1 MEQKR
6 ITDIKNLKSFSFE
19 HLVEI
24 MDLLRSPVGCPWDKE
39 QTHDSIKQYMIEEAY
54 EVLETIEACDDA
66 KFMDELGD
74 LLLQIVFHAQIAK
87 ERSSFSIED
96 VIANV
101 CRKMIVRHIHVFGD
115 ASADD
120 STQALS
126 NWESVKR
133 REKGHSTHTQ
143 SLKDIPPHMPSLMRS
158 LKVQK
163 KASLLGFDWER
174 AEDAMLKV
182 DEELCELKLACKNN
196 DKEKHVEEIGDL
208 LFAVVNVAR
217 FLKVEPE
224 FALKSTIEKFIRRFE
239 YIEQMSNK
247 PIEQMT
253 LNEMDELWNE
263 AKVAFLAQNDE

>member
-1 MEQKR
+1 MEDKR
-6 ITDIKNLKSFSFE
+6 ITDIKNLKSFNFE

-24 MDLLRSPVGCPWDKE
+24 MALLRSPAGCPWDKE
-39 QTHDSIKQYMIEEAY
+39 QTHESIKQYMIEEAY

-87 ERSSFSIED
+87 ERGSFGISD

-101 CRKMIVRHIHVFGD
+101 CRKMIMRHIHVFGE
-115 ASADD
+115 ASADNPA
-120 STQALS
+120 QALS

-133 REKGHSTHTQ
+133 REKGHDTHTQ
-143 SLKDIPPHMPSLMRS
+143 SLKDIPPHMPALMRS

-163 KASLLGFDWER
+163 KASLVGFDWDRVEC
-174 AEDAMLKV
+174 AMLKV
-182 DEELCELKLACKNN
+182 DEELCELKDACENGEHGKLN
-196 DKEKHVEEIGDL
+196 EEIGDL

-224 FALKSTIEKFIRRFE
+224 FALKSTIEKFIQRFD
-239 YIEQMSNK
+239 YIERMADK
-247 PIEQMT
+247 PLEQMT
-253 LNEMDELWNE
+253 LGEMDVLWNE
-263 AKVAFLAQNDE
+263 AKGSFSGQNDE

>member
-6 ITDIKNLKSFSFE
+6 ITDIKNLKAFSFE
-19 HLVEI
+19 NLVEI
-24 MDLLRSPVGCPWDKE
+24 MELLRSPAGCPWDKE
-39 QTHDSIKQYMIEEAY
+39 QTHESIKQYMIEEAY
-54 EVLETIEACDDA
+54 EVLETIEARDDA

-74 LLLQIVFHAQIAK
+74 LLLQIVFHSQIAK
-87 ERSSFSIED
+87 ERGGFSIED

-101 CRKMIVRHIHVFGD
+101 CRKMILRHIHVFGD
-115 ASADD
+115 AQADNP
-120 STQALS
+120 TQALS

-133 REKGHSTHTQ
+133 REKGHNTHTQ

-163 KASLLGFDWER
+163 KASLLGFDWQR
-174 AEDAMLKV
+174 TEDAMLKV
-182 DEELCELKLACKNN
+182 DEELCELKLACENN
-196 DKEKHVEEIGDL
+196 DRGKLSEEIGDL

-217 FLKVEPE
+217 FLKIEPE

-239 YIEQMSNK
+239 YIERMSQK

-253 LNEMDELWNE
+253 LSEMDELWNE

>member
-1 MEQKR
+1 MEEKR
-6 ITDIKNLKSFSFE
+6 VTDIKKLKSFNFE

-24 MDLLRSPVGCPWDKE
+24 MELLRSPAGCPWDRE
-39 QTHDSIKQYMIEEAY
+39 QTNDSIKQYMIEEAY

-74 LLLQIVFHAQIAK
+74 LLLQIVFHAQIAH
-87 ERSSFSIED
+87 ERGSFGIGD
-96 VIANV
+96 VLSNI
-101 CRKMIVRHIHVFGD
+101 CRKMILRHIHVFGD

-120 STQALS
+120 SSQALR

-133 REKGHSTHTQ
+133 KEKGHNTHTQ

-174 AEDAMLKV
+174 TEDAMLKV
-182 DEELCELKLACKNN
+182 DEELDELKLACKSGERV
-196 DKEKHVEEIGDL
+196 KLSEEIGDL

-224 FALKSTIEKFIRRFE
+224 FALKATIDKFIKRFE
-239 YIEQMSNK
+239 YIEQMSPK
-247 PIEQMT
+247 PIEQMS
-253 LNEMDELWNE
+253 LNEMDKLWDE
-263 AKVAFLAQNDE
+263 AKVAFAAQNDD